1 MRTNFAIAGL
11 LASLVASS
19 EELPEWSNDYNERA
33 IQAMEFC
40 DKDLGSTVSYKEFV
54 SCAK

>member
-19 EELPEWSNDYNERA
+19 EELPEWSDDYNERA